1 MARVDRRDE
10 WTTSMTIDETAQV
23 ISQLM
28 ADGRQRVKRTSPTS
42 FVMRGGSQRILGSW
56 FVNVANLPYRAFI
69 ELVPA
74 GEGTWVRALIE
85 ESMGL
90 GWVDAKV
97 RSHYDEM
104 FAAWMYRLR
113 QAVPEAGP
121 RALGGGRR
129 DIATQLAQLA
139 ELRDQ
144 GSITDEEFTAA
155 KASLLVG
162 DS

>member
-10 WTTSMTIDETAQV
+10 WTTSTTIDETAQV
-23 ISQLM
+23 ISRLM
-28 ADGRQRVKRTSPTS
+28 ADGRQRVRRTSPTS
-42 FVMRGGSQRILGSW
+42 FLIRGGSQRTLGSW
-56 FVNVANLPYRAFI
+56 FVNVESLPRRAFI

-74 GEGTWVRALIE
+74 GESTYVRALIE
-85 ESMGL
+85 ECMGL
-90 GWVDAKV
+90 GWLDAKV

-113 QAVPEAGP
+113 QALPETTTRAAGGQ
-121 RALGGGRR
+121 RN
-129 DIATQLAQLA
+129 IARQLAQLG

-162 DS
+162 DN